1 VKLPTAFT
9 RPAAA
14 DVFLGT
20 SSIAVAAPGQPPRW
34 QPLPAGADPVA
45 TLLQHAKEAQPPTL
59 NVWLSA
65 AFVRPFMAGPL
76 AGLRRWSEAQA
87 VLAAMAD
94 EATGLQ
100 GPCTVWAAGPVHR
113 SAGLA
118 VAVPAALL
126 DHLHQQ
132 AQAQGL
138 RVVSVR
144 PWWSAAFNAA
154 LLHAPQTR
162 LVVVD
167 DGEALTSLQAPGSAD
182 AAGSAVAAASTQW
195 PAPDAQQRAGWLA
208 RQTAAHNLSPQEVCV
223 VQMARVHAAGELQ
236 QELPAVPLGAAVCGA
251 PWPVAPAVQEAG
263 A

>member
-1 VKLPTAFT
+1 MKLPPFLA
-9 RPAAA
+9 RPAAL
-14 DVFLGT
+14 DIFLGT
-20 SSIAVAAPGQPPRW
+20 SSVAVAPPAQPPRW
-34 QPLPAGADPVA
+34 HPLPAGADPVA
-45 TLLQHAKEAQPPTL
+45 TLLQHAREAQLPTL

-65 AFVRPFMAGPL
+65 AFARPFMAGPL
-76 AGLRRWSEAQA
+76 AGLRRWSEVQA
-87 VLAAMAD
+87 VLAATAD

-113 SAGLA
+113 HAGLA

-138 RVVSVR
+138 RVQSVR

-154 LLHAPQTR
+154 LLHAPQAR

-167 DGEALTSLQAPGSAD
+167 DGEALTSLQA
-182 AAGSAVAAASTQW
+182 AAGAEAAASPVAAASTQW

-223 VQMARVHAAGELQ
+223 VQMARLHAAGDAQ
-236 QELPAVPLGAAVCGA
+236 HELPAVPLGAAVRA
-251 PWPVAPAVQEAG
+251 EPWSVSAVVQEAG

>member
-1 VKLPTAFT
+1 VKLPHFFA
-9 RPAAA
+9 RPVAQ

-20 SSIAVAAPGQPPRW
+20 SAVAVAPSGQPPRW

-45 TLLQHAKEAQPPTL
+45 TLLQHAKEAQLPTL

-65 AFVRPFMAGPL
+65 AFARPFMAGPL
-76 AGLRRWSEAQA
+76 AGLRRWSEVQA

-113 SAGLA
+113 HAGLA

-138 RVVSVR
+138 RVQSVR
-144 PWWSAAFNAA
+144 PWWSVAFNAA
-154 LLHAPQTR
+154 LLHAPQAR

-167 DGEALTSLQAPGSAD
+167 DGEALTSLQALPDPD
-182 AAGSAVAAASTQW
+182 ATGSAVSAASTHW

-208 RQTAAHNLSPQEVCV
+208 RQTAAHNLSSQEVCV
-223 VQMARVHAAGELQ
+223 VQMARVQAADDAQ
-236 QELPAVPLGAAVCGA
+236 QELPAVPLGAAVRA
-251 PWPVAPAVQEAG
+251 EPWPVSAVMQEAG